1 MFRRSRRRRHSG
13 RRFIKTIGVGLCV
26 LIVLFVAMNGLDLEP
41 AVGQQAMP
49 YLLGGLI
56 VVWLVIA
63 GAFFTVWTISR
74 SGDLAVLRALG
85 ASTAYLLRDS
95 LGQAVVVLV
104 AGIGVGSALSA
115 LAATALAGVVP
126 VVVDAATVLVPA
138 LALLAVGLLGAVAAV
153 VRVGR
158 VDPHAALAAGR

>member
-1 MFRRSRRRRHSG
+1 MLAFL
-13 RRFIKTIGVGLCV
+13 IGISAL
-26 LIVLFVAMNGLDLEP
+26 
-41 AVGQQAMP
+41 
-49 YLLGGLI
+49 
-56 VVWLVIA
+56 VV

-85 ASTAYLLRDS
+85 ASTTYLLRDS